1 MELNM
6 DDVLSWRGWCV
17 KLAGKCSYLSTCH
30 LSLYD
35 LRAFCKSKLS
45 QCSVLWLIL
54 GLSLVTLGFMVPIVP
69 YWFTPLKGLRDPWR
83 GGQRRGC
90 LSFRTQYANIAG
102 FQDELPVYRMA
113 IINFFYRKLELSSGQ
128 LSYIIHLEIFILV
141 PSQQILFTC
150 IALCSFL
157 LLFLAKFKYNRTVL

>member
-1 MELNM
+1 MFLPQYM
-6 DDVLSWRGWCV
+6 SPQSLWPQSFLQKQIVSVFSFVAYLRSFF
-17 KLAGKCSYLSTCH
+17 SYPGLHGSYCTLLVH
-30 LSLYD
+30 T
-35 LRAFCKSKLS
+35 SKRS
-45 QCSVLWLIL
+45 QRS
-54 GLSLVTLGFMVPIVP
+54 M
-69 YWFTPLKGLRDPWR
+69 R